1 MSCICHSASITP
13 PRQAISLSTPHPT
26 KPYEIVGKSLGEY
39 QLAQHA
45 AWEAKGQLAL
55 IGLGVEP
62 GMSDVFA
69 RYAADHLG
77 FAEIDEVGVRD
88 GANLVVE
95 GYDFAPSF
103 SIWTTI
109 EECLNAPVV
118 YERGRGWFTTEPF
131 SEPEIFDFP
140 GGIGPVEVV
149 NVEHEEVLLVPRWI
163 PRVGRVTFKFGLGT
177 TFINV
182 LKTLHQLGLDR
193 KDKVRVRGAVDVAPR
208 DVVAAC
214 LPDPAKIGHL
224 MKGKTC
230 AGTLVRGRDAAGAAK
245 EVYIYQIADNQA
257 CMARWGCQAVV
268 AQTAFNLV
276 LGLDLLF
283 HSGQWSGKGVLAPEA
298 FPAPPFMAKM
308 GQYGFPWGLQNR
320 VGTPAPATPAN
331 VTATLGMAAE
341 DGSASPMSQTSS
353 A

>member
-1 MSCICHSASITP
+1 M
-13 PRQAISLSTPHPT
+13 SLSTPHPT
-26 KPYEIVGKSLGEY
+26 KPYELPGKQLGEY
-39 QLAQHA
+39 QLAKHQ
-45 AWEAKGQLAL
+45 AWEAAGLLAVV
-55 IGLGVEP
+55 GLGVEP

-69 RYAADHLG
+69 RFAADHLG
-77 FAEIDEVGVRD
+77 FAEIDEIGIRD

-109 EECLNAPVV
+109 EECLNAPVI
-118 YERGRGWFTTEPF
+118 YERERGWFTTEPF
-131 SEPEIFDFP
+131 SEPEIFVFP

-149 NVEHEEVLLVPRWI
+149 NVEHEEVQLVPRWI
-163 PRVGRVTFKFGLGT
+163 PRAGRVTFKFGLGT
-177 TFINV
+177 DFINV

-193 KDKVRVRGAVDVAPR
+193 KDKVRVRGTVDVAPR

-214 LPDPAKIGHL
+214 LPDPAKIGPL

-230 AGTLVRGRDAAGAAK
+230 AGTLVRGRDAAGAPK
-245 EVYIYQIADNQA
+245 EVYIYQIADNQE
-257 CMARWGCQAVV
+257 CMTRWGCQAVV

-283 HSGQWSGKGVLAPEA
+283 NSGEWAGSKGVLGPEA

-308 GQYGFPWGLQNR
+308 AAYGFPWGIEHR
-320 VGTPAPATPAN
+320 AGAPAASSPAID
-331 VTATLGMAAE
+331 LAAR
-341 DGSASPMSQTSS
+341 GQAK